1 MYHRNS
7 PSARG
12 LTRSLVQ
19 LVSAARPTSFPQVQ
33 PQATINKSNKVLF
46 SRTFFDL
53 PSFPPSKPSESEVQS
68 VEDLYAKDRL
78 FSKKG
83 DLLVY
88 KETKRLP
95 YTKEQLYGVIADVE
109 AYPQFVPFCT
119 GSNVYSVETLGDS
132 SSSER
137 PKDNR
142 ARPWLEGGYS
152 GEIHLLQKELSV
164 GFKGIEEKYIS
175 HVECR
180 KWDTV
185 KATASNSKLFK
196 HLTSTWTFKS
206 PAEISF
212 PQSVLQTNDPSSSNS
227 TYISLHLAFAFAS
240 PVHAA
245 ISELFWKAVSERMV
259 SSFEAR
265 VRQVHGRPTQ
275 KC

>member
-7 PSARG
+7 SVARG
-12 LTRSLVQ
+12 LTRLLPQ
-19 LVSAARPTSFPQVQ
+19 QVSGARLTSPPLTQR
-33 PQATINKSNKVLF
+33 QAMIKNPDENLY
-46 SRTFFDL
+46 SRTFFSL
-53 PSFPPSKPSESEVQS
+53 PSFPPSKPSEGEVSS
-68 VEDLYAKDRL
+68 VQDLSVKDRY
-78 FSKKG
+78 SKQG

-119 GSNVYSVETLGDS
+119 GSNLYSVKTLGDS
-132 SSSER
+132 SPSNNHDTR
-137 PKDNR
+137 V
-142 ARPWLEGGYS
+142 RPWLAAGYS
-152 GEIHLLQKELSV
+152 GETHLLESELSV
-164 GFKGIEEKYIS
+164 GFKSFEEKYIS

-185 KATASNSKLFK
+185 KATASHSKLFK

-212 PQSVLQTNDPSSSNS
+212 PQSVMQPNDPSQSNS
-227 TYISLHLAFAFAS
+227 TYISLHLAFAFSS

-259 SSFEAR
+259 LSFEAR
-265 VRQVHGRPTQ
+265 VRRVHGTPTP
-275 KC
+275 KA

>member
-1 MYHRNS
+1 MYHRNPAAYS
-7 PSARG
+7 RGFATSLFQLGCGARPASLACFPRQTRILPSAK
-12 LTRSLVQ
+12 LSL
-19 LVSAARPTSFPQVQ
+19 
-33 PQATINKSNKVLF
+33 
-46 SRTFFDL
+46 SRTFFSL
-53 PSFPPSKPSESEVQS
+53 PSFPPSTPSESEVHG
-68 VEDLYAKDRL
+68 VEDLSVKDRY
-78 FSKKG
+78 SKKG

-109 AYPQFVPFCT
+109 LYPEFVPFCT
-119 GSNVYSVETLGDS
+119 GSNLYSVKTLSDS

-137 PKDNR
+137 PKDTR
-142 ARPWLEGGYS
+142 AKPWLEAGYS
-152 GEIHLLQKELSV
+152 GETHLLESELAV
-164 GFKGIEEKYIS
+164 GFKSFEEKYIS

-185 KATASNSKLFK
+185 KATASHSKLFK

-212 PQSVLQTNDPSSSNS
+212 PQSVLQTTDPSHTNS
-227 TYISLHLAFAFAS
+227 TYISLHLAFAFSS

-265 VRQVHGRPTQ
+265 VQQVHGRPSS
-275 KC
+275 KS